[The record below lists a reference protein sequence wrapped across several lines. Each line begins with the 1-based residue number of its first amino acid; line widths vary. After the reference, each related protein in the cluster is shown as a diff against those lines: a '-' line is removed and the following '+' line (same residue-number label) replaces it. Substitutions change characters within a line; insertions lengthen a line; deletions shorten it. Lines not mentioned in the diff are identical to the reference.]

1 MYKRYNNNLY
11 CWQKITYCNEFS
23 CWQKYIF
30 CNADNCCCET
40 LVMSAIF
47 IILVK
52 NFATTLMTTIYKR
65 LFWFLV
71 RAWASTVIQVHPL
84 LCPIDYMMEISG
96 RWKPRTCSMGI
107 QKISLYPL
115 MFLPR
120 LQKFLFYLLE
130 LFIIFFLSNG
140 IYKKELDFRIF
151 LNFRLCYIYV
161 FHLDLIFLCQ
171 YFFFLS

>member
-1 MYKRYNNNLY
+1 MKMFNNIHNKKYYFL
-11 CWQKITYCNEFS
+11 QQLFFVKS
-23 CWQKYIF
+23 CWQNYQ
-30 CNADNCCCET
+30 D
-40 LVMSAIF
+40 M
-47 IILVK
+47 
-52 NFATTLMTTIYKR
+52 R
-65 LFWFLV
+65 
-71 RAWASTVIQVHPL
+71 
-84 LCPIDYMMEISG
+84 
-96 RWKPRTCSMGI
+96 I

-161 FHLDLIFLCQ
+161 FHLDLRFLCQ
-171 YFFFLS
+171 YFFFS